1 MTTAAIQQTPP
12 AQLATANGKP
22 KEVRISWDDFER
34 KYLSREDKYK
44 YEWVNGT
51 VVKTPR
57 TMNQIQQFI
66 WLNLK
71 NFLEQ
76 LRAKNPE
83 IGELIPEVDTFFGE
97 NMRRPDI
104 AYFSPEQI
112 ETFRHTNQVPQFTV
126 EIISKREQLNAAHE
140 KMADYRNANV
150 AVVWHVFPK
159 LREIHVYKGK
169 QMTICL
175 ADDICSAEPAIPGFK
190 ILVEDVFK

>member
-1 MTTAAIQQTPP
+1 MTTASIQQMP
-12 AQLATANGKP
+12 AAKPAAANAEP
-22 KEVRISWDDFER
+22 KEVRVSWKDFER

-57 TMNQIQQFI
+57 TMNQVQQYI
-66 WLNLK
+66 LLNLQK
-71 NFLEQ
+71 TLNS
-76 LRAKNPE
+76 LRSPANPM
-83 IGELIPEVDTFFGE
+83 GELLSEVDTFFGE

-104 AYFSPEQI
+104 AYFTPEQI
-112 ETFRHTNQVPQFTV
+112 EIFRHTNQVPQFTV
-126 EIISKREQLNAAHE
+126 EIISKKEQLNAAHE

-159 LREIHVYKGK
+159 LREVHVYRGK

-175 ADDICSAEPAIPGFK
+175 AGDTCSAEPAIPGFK
-190 ILVEDVFK
+190 MTVEEVFE